1 MAHLDGKS
9 VTTDD
14 VLPLALTG
22 YGHFTT
28 MRADADH
35 RIRGLS
41 LHMERLVRDCG
52 TVWGADLDTV
62 RVRQFVR
69 QALEGQRGPCVV
81 RVTIYDPA
89 VDIGHPVDADQPQ
102 VLVTVRPAGAMPAPP
117 LRAMSVPY
125 ERDLPQVKHCGLFG
139 ALHVR
144 RAAQFSGFDDAL
156 FVGPDGNVSEG
167 PTWNVGFVDGDGAV
181 VWPQAPVLPGVTMRL
196 LQQQVEHRITPV
208 TLDRARGMRAA
219 FATNTSIGVRALTV
233 IDEVSLTVEDPVLS
247 TLREAYLSIPGEE
260 V

>member
-1 MAHLDGKS
+1 MAHLDGKP

-14 VLPLALTG
+14 VLPLALTS

-41 LHMERLVRDCG
+41 LHMDRLVRDCR
-52 TVWGADLDTV
+52 TVWGAGLDTG

-69 QALEGQRGPCVV
+69 QALEGQRGPCMI
-81 RVTIYDPA
+81 RVTVYDPA
-89 VDIGHPVDADQPQ
+89 VEVGHPADADQPQ
-102 VLVTVRPAGAMPAPP
+102 ALVTVRPAGAMPPPP

-139 ALHVR
+139 ALHIR
-144 RAAQFSGFDDAL
+144 RAAQFAGFDDAL
-156 FVGPDGNVSEG
+156 FIGPDGYVSEG
-167 PTWNVGFVDGDGAV
+167 ATWNVGFIDDDGTV
-181 VWPQAPVLPGVTMRL
+181 VWPQAPVLPGITMRL
-196 LQQQVEHRITPV
+196 LQQQVAHRIAPV
-208 TLDRARGMRAA
+208 TLAQAKGMRAA
-219 FATNTSIGVRALTV
+219 FATNTGIGVRALTAV
-233 IDEVSLTVEDPVLS
+233 DDAPLAVEDPVLS

-260 V
+260 P